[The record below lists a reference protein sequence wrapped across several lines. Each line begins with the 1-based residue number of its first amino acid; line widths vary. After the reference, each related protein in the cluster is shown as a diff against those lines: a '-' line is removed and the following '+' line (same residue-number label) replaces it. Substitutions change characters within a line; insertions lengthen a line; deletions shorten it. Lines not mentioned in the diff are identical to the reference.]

1 MTPPLRPPFCVIC
14 NRPIEDDNLKY
25 GDKDGNLVHDACYAE
40 QLTKQEKASS
50 GRAQS
55 KFDCVA

>member
-1 MTPPLRPPFCVIC
+1 MTPPPQPPFCVIC

-40 QLTKQEKASS
+40 QVTKKKAAIS
-50 GRAQS
+50 GYPQS
-55 KFDCVA
+55 KFDCFA